1 MNATLLIWETE
12 DENENKNEQ
21 FKQAMVQA
29 FPTLYKDI
37 YEVDKD
43 NSLENYEQIVSSN
56 QEEFQSITDFLQSM
70 HTMSTEELVE

>member
-1 MNATLLIWETE
+1 MNATLLIWETK
-12 DENENKNEQ
+12 DENESKNEQ

>member
-12 DENENKNEQ
+12 DENEDKNEQ

>member
-1 MNATLLIWETE
+1 MNATLLIWETKN
-12 DENENKNEQ
+12 ENESKNEQ

-37 YEVDKD
+37 YEIDKD